1 MLLQSLIELVETLRE
16 RIDTRGNTLSE
27 LQTRYELIDPLLREL
42 GWDTSDPEQVVVEY
56 SLDKKRADYA
66 LHKNGSPVM
75 IVEAK
80 AASVS
85 LEDAPNQ
92 AFDYSRRGI
101 GARYF
106 AVTNGV
112 RWEVY
117 DTRQPAQE
125 MMIVSFDLKEQS
137 PAEVCLKALALW
149 RPSVESGYV
158 AAGAGPILEEPLS
171 GTEKHPPPPEP
182 GWKPLSELDP
192 KTMPDTDPKG
202 IRFPDGSVV
211 PVQSFISVVR
221 ELLKWMR
228 NNGKIESVRPSWEQ
242 YAGREHILARVKSI
256 IVKHARMNLAEFQL
270 RFD

>member
-1 MLLQSLIELVETLRE
+1 MLLHGLLELVKTLQE
-16 RIDTRGNTLSE
+16 RISTRGNALGE

-42 GWDTSDPEQVVVEY
+42 GWDTGDPKQVVVEY
-56 SLDKKRADYA
+56 SLGKKRADYA

-85 LEDAPNQ
+85 LEDASTQ
-92 AFDYSRRGI
+92 AFRYSQDDM

-106 AVTNGV
+106 AATNGV

-117 DTRQPAQE
+117 DTRQPANE

-158 AAGAGPILEEPLS
+158 AAGADPILGEPSS
-171 GTEKHPPPPEP
+171 GTEKPPLPPEP

-211 PVQSFISVVR
+211 PVRSFISVVR
-221 ELLKWMR
+221 ELLKWMKD
-228 NNGKIESVRPSWEQ
+228 NGKIESALPSWEQ

-256 IVKHARMNLAEFQL
+256 IVKHAGMDLADFHL